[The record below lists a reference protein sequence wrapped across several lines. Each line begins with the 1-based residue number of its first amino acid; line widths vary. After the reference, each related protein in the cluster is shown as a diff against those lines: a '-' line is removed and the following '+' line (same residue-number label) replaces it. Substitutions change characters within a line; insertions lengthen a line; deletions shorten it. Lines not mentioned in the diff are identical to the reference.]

1 VRMKPPRLPL
11 PLFLLLAT
19 VGATPAPVHQATGFK
34 LIEPSA
40 ESVLVWTRV
49 TRDPEAAGIERP
61 LPKVTIIDAASGEER
76 PLRDNAMYPRGR
88 PRVVFPE
95 GTDWGS
101 IRGAAIG
108 APGQTRVRYRV
119 KGENT
124 WRETPWA
131 PVDVSRDFTR
141 VIRLDGLRSGARYDV
156 VVEARSSEDG
166 TPISSLPGEF
176 VTAPAAQAA
185 ASARFAVMS
194 CQQYEDQ
201 DRTDGLAIYP
211 AMQRGGADF
220 MINTGDVLYYDHGP
234 VHALNETLARYHW
247 ARMYA
252 LPTLRDFHRATGAFF
267 MRDDHDTLT
276 DDSRPGDRSGDLT
289 FEDGL
294 RIFREQTALPSPGE
308 RRVRWGRHLELWLLE
323 GREHRSSR
331 AADRTTPPTVLGAE
345 QIAWL
350 ERTLA
355 ESDATFR
362 VVVTGTPVVGP
373 DRPTKDDNLSNAGYK
388 AEGDRVRAILARH
401 RNLFVV
407 TGDRHWQFVSRDPAT
422 GVEEWS
428 VGAASDRHAGGWNED
443 KPRPEHRFLRI
454 RHGGYL
460 SGEVAV
466 RDGAPT
472 LTLRLHDTEGKI
484 VFSDEKR
491 P

>member
-1 VRMKPPRLPL
+1 MKPPRLPL
-11 PLFLLLAT
+11 PLFFLLTSL
-19 VGATPAPVHQATGFK
+19 GAAPAPVHQATGLK
-34 LIEPSA
+34 LVEPSA
-40 ESVLVWTRV
+40 DSVLVWTRV
-49 TRDPEAAGIERP
+49 TRDPAAAGTDRP
-61 LPKVTIIDAASGEER
+61 LPRVTVIDPASGEER

-95 GTDWGS
+95 GADWGS

-108 APGQTRVRYRV
+108 ASGQTRVRYRAA
-119 KGENT
+119 GET
-124 WRETPWA
+124 VWRETAWA
-131 PVDVSRDFTR
+131 DVDAARDYTR
-141 VIRLDGLRSGARYDV
+141 VVRLEGLRSGSPHEV
-156 VVEARSSEDG
+156 FVEARPAKEG
-166 TPISSLPGEF
+166 PATSSLPGGF
-176 VTAPAAQAA
+176 VTAPAATADA
-185 ASARFAVMS
+185 PARFAVMS

-201 DRTDGLAIYP
+201 DRPDGLAIYP
-211 AMQRGGADF
+211 AMRRDAPDF

-234 VHALNETLARYHW
+234 VHALNEPLARYHW

-252 LPTLRDFHRATGAFF
+252 LPTLRDFHRVTGAFF

-276 DDSRPGDRSGDLT
+276 DDSRPGDRTGDLT

-323 GREHRSSR
+323 GREHRSTR
-331 AADRTTPPTVLGAE
+331 AADRTAPPTVLGAA

-362 VVVTGTPVVGP
+362 VIVTGTPVVGP
-373 DRPTKDDNLSNAGYK
+373 DRATKDDNLSNAGYR

-443 KPRPEHRFLRI
+443 QPRPEHRFLRT
-454 RHGGYL
+454 RHG
-460 SGEVAV
+460 
-466 RDGAPT
+466 
-472 LTLRLHDTEGKI
+472 
-484 VFSDEKR
+484 
-491 P
+491 